1 MILICALAVI
11 LLGIYLLVTQ
21 HKSSVANDMTLAN
34 VDSVASSSKKT
45 VSSHSETTNVGKI
58 VVDIKGNVKKPGIYT
73 MKTGMRISQGI
84 DLAEGFLSSA
94 DQKQINLAQKVTDE
108 MVIYVPAKGEIK
120 ATAASNSNAQ
130 PSSVGGIESSSDT
143 DTDTKEKPA
152 SDSTV
157 NLNTATKEQLQ
168 ELTGIGPKKAEQ
180 ILQYREEH
188 QSFKTTDEIK
198 EVGGIGDKT
207 FESLKDSLA
216 V

>member
-21 HKSSVANDMTLAN
+21 HKSSVTNDMTLAN

-45 VSSHSETTNVGKI
+45 VSSHSEPANVGKI

-120 ATAASNSNAQ
+120 ATVASNSNVQ
-130 PSSVGGIESSSDT
+130 PSSVGGIESSS

>member
-1 MILICALAVI
+1 
-11 LLGIYLLVTQ
+11 
-21 HKSSVANDMTLAN
+21 MT
-34 VDSVASSSKKT
+34 SSSSEKR
-45 VSSHSETTNVGKI
+45 SSNHEGSSDGAKI
-58 VVDIKGNVKKPGIYT
+58 VVDIKGNVKSPGIYT
-73 MKTGMRISQGI
+73 MRVGMRISQAI
-84 DLAEGFLSSA
+84 DSAGGFLSSA

-108 MVIYVPAKGEIK
+108 MIIYVPAKGEIK
-120 ATAASNSNAQ
+120 SSPAVMNAGQSSSGVNTESTSNSNEK
-130 PSSVGGIESSSDT
+130 SNGGQ
-143 DTDTKEKPA
+143 
-152 SDSTV
+152 TV

-207 FESLKDSLA
+207 FESLKDSLS